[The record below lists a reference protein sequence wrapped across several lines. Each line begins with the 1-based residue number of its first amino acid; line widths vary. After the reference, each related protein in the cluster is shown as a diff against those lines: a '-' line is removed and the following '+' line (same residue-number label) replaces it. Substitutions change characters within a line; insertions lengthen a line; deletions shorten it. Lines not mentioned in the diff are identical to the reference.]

1 MKIAQIYS
9 ILDQIAPF
17 CDQEEWDNSGLSLG
31 SFEDEFD
38 EIYLSLDL
46 DSEVLNHTPPNTLFI
61 THHPLIFKSL
71 KNLNPNLYPSNLIFK
86 MIKNNQKLICMHTNF
101 DKHALNKFVLSEVL
115 GYAEFEQNDFVLKF
129 EVNKKFDDFANEIK
143 NKLNL
148 DHLKVVKSN
157 EFIKTAAFCTGSGA
171 DLIGSFEADC
181 FLSGDFKYHTA
192 LQCYEN
198 KLSLIDITHFASER
212 YFGDCLAKLLQK
224 NQVFAKITNSINP
237 FSQI

>member
-1 MKIAQIYS
+1 MKIHQIYS
-9 ILDQIAPF
+9 ILDEIAPF
-17 CDQEEWDNSGLSLG
+17 CDQEEWDNSGLLLG
-31 SFEDEFD
+31 DKDDEFD

-46 DSEVLNHTPPNTLFI
+46 DSEVVKSTPNNALFI
-61 THHPLIFKSL
+61 THHPLIFKGL
-71 KNLNPNLYPSNLIFK
+71 KNLNPNLYPSNLIFE
-86 MIKNNQKLICMHTNF
+86 MIKKNQKLICMHTNF
-101 DKHALNKFVLSEVL
+101 DKYALNKFVLSEVL
-115 GYAEFEQNDFVLKF
+115 GYTKYEENGFLLKF

-143 NKLNL
+143 SKLNL
-148 DHLKVVKSN
+148 SSLRVVKSN
-157 EFIKTAAFCTGSGA
+157 DFVKFAAFCTGSGA

-192 LQCYEN
+192 LEAYEN

-212 YFGDCLAKLLQK
+212 YFGDALAKLLQK